1 MGPLLT
7 RELRRYRV
15 SSSYSPEQLHHRRNW
30 ESYRYCAR
38 SSYLAIALVNI
49 RAMALRGHRAS
60 SGFLPGDVPLERS
73 ICFAGTA
80 LLAVIFLE
88 MISVGVREDFVGTA
102 LRAVTYH

>member
-7 RELRRYRV
+7 RELRGYRV
-15 SSSYSPEQLHHRRNW
+15 SISYSPEQLHHRRNW
-30 ESYRYCAR
+30 EFYRYCAL

-60 SGFLPGDVPLERS
+60 NGFLPGYVPLERS

-88 MISVGVREDFVGTA
+88 MISAGVREDFVGTA